1 MVKSASSSYEEPTE
15 NVAGKTTLPATKAR
29 AGLRDKQTL
38 YMMIV
43 GTILTIVFF
52 GGIFLYYSRF

>member
-1 MVKSASSSYEEPTE
+1 MVKSASSSYEEPSE
-15 NVAGKTTLPATKAR
+15 NVAGKKTLPPSKAR
-29 AGLRDKQTL
+29 AGVMDKNSL

-52 GGIFLYYSRF
+52 GGIFLYYWRF